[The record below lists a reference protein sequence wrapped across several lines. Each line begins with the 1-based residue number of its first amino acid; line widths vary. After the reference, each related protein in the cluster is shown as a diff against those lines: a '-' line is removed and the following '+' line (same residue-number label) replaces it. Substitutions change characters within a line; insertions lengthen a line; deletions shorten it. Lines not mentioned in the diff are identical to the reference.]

1 MEQPDQARRGFLG
14 GLIFVL
20 LGLLGMWKFF
30 TPRLVAEKPRL
41 RVARKEIP
49 VHGALVYSES
59 RCALLQEDGKIYALS
74 LVCTHLGCTVN
85 VTPGDLVC
93 PCHGSIFNRHG
104 VVLQGPAARPLRALP
119 VEEYGDFV
127 EIILEG

>member
-59 RCALLQEDGKIYALS
+59 RCALLQEDGKVYALS

-93 PCHGSIFNRHG
+93 PCHGSVFNRRG

-119 VEEYGDFV
+119 VEEHGDFV

>member
-1 MEQPDQARRGFLG
+1 
-14 GLIFVL
+14 
-20 LGLLGMWKFF
+20 MWKFF
-30 TPRLVAEKPRL
+30 TPTLVAEKPRL

-59 RCALLQEDGKIYALS
+59 RCALLQEDGRIYALS

-85 VTPGDLVC
+85 VTAGDLVC
-93 PCHGSIFNRHG
+93 PCHGSVFNRQG
-104 VVLQGPAARPLRALP
+104 VVLQGPAAYPLRALA
-119 VEEYGDFV
+119 VEEHGDFV